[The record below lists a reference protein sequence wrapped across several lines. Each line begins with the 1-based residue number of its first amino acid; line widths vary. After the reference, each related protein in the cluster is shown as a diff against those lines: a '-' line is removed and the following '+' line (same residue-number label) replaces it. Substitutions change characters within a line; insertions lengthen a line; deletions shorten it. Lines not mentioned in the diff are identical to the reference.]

1 MVLGPRHYVAEVT
14 FVIFLLGQAL
24 DARHQHVIVAQEI
37 LQDELGHGVTKA
49 GVGVGVEDLDM
60 HGYVESLPGGWGESE
75 EANLQAV
82 LHDVLV
88 LRPHDLGQ
96 LPQVGDLRVERAVN
110 NRKIKPLSSPPSRN
124 VL

>member
-60 HGYVESLPGGWGESE
+60 NGDVKPLPGGW
-75 EANLQAV
+75 
-82 LHDVLV
+82 
-88 LRPHDLGQ
+88 
-96 LPQVGDLRVERAVN
+96 
-110 NRKIKPLSSPPSRN
+110 
-124 VL
+124 